1 MIVYSCLVIVCVC
14 TMNNV
19 HSQVNSIYQRL
30 QIEQD
35 QLNQVEQ
42 RIQTMKNDIVSLISC
57 LHSEFFLTFSN
68 VNQTLIVGVLQ
79 ILFLL
84 FMYLNKIVCLTN

>member
-42 RIQTMKNDIVSLISC
+42 RIQTMKNDIVILISC
-57 LHSEFFLTFSN
+57 LHSEFF
-68 VNQTLIVGVLQ
+68 
-79 ILFLL
+79 
-84 FMYLNKIVCLTN
+84 